1 MVGGEY
7 GFVCVEGGGV
17 VSRAR
22 MVIVVWIGR
31 EVVQQ
36 GLSLRWSGGG
46 IVVVVVV
53 GVGVGMMALTVAVGM
68 VFTVPIYTPP
78 PSPQCIHLFI

>member
-22 MVIVVWIGR
+22 MVIVVVWIGR
-31 EVVQQ
+31 EVVQR
-36 GLSLRWSGGG
+36 GLRLRWS
-46 IVVVVVV
+46 
-53 GVGVGMMALTVAVGM
+53 
-68 VFTVPIYTPP
+68 
-78 PSPQCIHLFI
+78 